1 MNEWALRVLIA
12 RGRARGAWR
21 GGWGAV
27 SPEAATNGGHS
38 RIAVR
43 VRGPHTL
50 PASGVM
56 ACASADVAQDGW
68 GGACRRWG
76 SPEGARRGGGGGGD
90 EGPCHAGC
98 GKGVILGWS
107 KTKGKP
113 ERRQRVSARRS
124 EKPHAVER

>member
-27 SPEAATNGGHS
+27 SPEAAANGGHS

-68 GGACRRWG
+68 GGVSSVGVPRG
-76 SPEGARRGGGGGGD
+76 GEARR
-90 EGPCHAGC
+90 
-98 GKGVILGWS
+98 
-107 KTKGKP
+107 
-113 ERRQRVSARRS
+113 RRGRR
-124 EKPHAVER
+124 